1 MNHLAHLYLSQTDID
16 LMVGNFIADRV
27 KGKEFHEFSAGIQK
41 GIEMHRAIDTFTDEH
56 PVVMQSKKRLF
67 PIYHKYAS
75 VIVDMYY
82 DHILAKNWQDYSPI
96 PLYLFAQ
103 NTYKVLQGRIT
114 EMPIASKQI
123 LHYMST
129 GDWLTNYATEA
140 GMKRALSG
148 LAARAKFESKMEL
161 ATEDLFRDYNLYEA
175 EFTSFFKELIA
186 FSATFSRRED

>member
-27 KGKEFHEFSAGIQK
+27 KGKDFREFSAGIQK

-56 PVVMQSKKRLF
+56 PVVLQSKKRLF
-67 PIYHKYAS
+67 PTYHKYAA

-82 DHILAKNWQDYSPI
+82 DHFLAKNWQDYSPI
-96 PLYLFAQ
+96 PLKLFAQ
-103 NTYKVLQGRIT
+103 NTYTILQARVA
-114 EMPIASKQI
+114 EMPPASQRI
-123 LHYMST
+123 LQYMSS

-161 ATEDLFRDYNLYEA
+161 ATEDLFRDYSLYEA
-175 EFTSFFKELIA
+175 EFTSFFKELVA
-186 FSATFSRRED
+186 FSATYSRRED

>member
-27 KGKEFHEFSAGIQK
+27 KGNDLRDFSAGVQK

-56 PVVMQSKKRLF
+56 PVVMQSKERLF
-67 PIYHKYAS
+67 PIYHKYAA

-82 DHILAKNWQDYSPI
+82 DHILAKNWKDYSPI

-103 NTYKVLQGRIT
+103 NIYKVLEGRIT
-114 EMPIASKQI
+114 EMPITSKQI
-123 LHYMST
+123 LHHMST
-129 GDWLTNYATEA
+129 GDWLTAYATRE

-148 LAARAKFESKMEL
+148 LAARAKFESKMEY
-161 ATEDLFRDYNLYEA
+161 AVADLFRDYSLYEA

-186 FSATFSRRED
+186 FSATFSRSDD